1 MKITVNDLKKNGYC
15 HPGCRVFCKRYGIDW
30 MDFLKNGIDSE
41 ILLATDNALAVNL
54 VKLVQLQREEH
65 GLQFAGDGV

>member
-1 MKITVNDLKKNGYC
+1 
-15 HPGCRVFCKRYGIDW
+15 